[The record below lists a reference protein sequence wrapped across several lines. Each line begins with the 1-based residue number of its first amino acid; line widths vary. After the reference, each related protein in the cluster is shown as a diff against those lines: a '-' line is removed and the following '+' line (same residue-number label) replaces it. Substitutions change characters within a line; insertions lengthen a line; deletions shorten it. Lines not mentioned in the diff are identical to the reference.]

1 MAVVV
6 TACQNTDTPNTLRT
20 GKVNIV
26 VDETFAPLIADQAY
40 VFESTY
46 TESKLNMIYRP
57 ENDVLKL
64 FLTDSVRMAIL
75 SRELTSDEAKFYEN
89 KNIKLRVNRFA
100 IDGLALIINRTNLD
114 SLVTVEEIISVMQ
127 GKKSRIKNLV
137 FDNPNSSTVRFLKE
151 LAGVKELPKSGIYAL
166 NSNPEVINYVI
177 DNPGAIGV
185 IGINWIIQPEEDM
198 EEVVKGVKIL
208 GVKNLPG
215 KPGSDGYYKP
225 NQNDLAEEVYP
236 LTRNLYIVNGEGK
249 SGLGTGFATFIA
261 GERGQRIVLKSGL
274 LPDSLPSRQVII
286 NNNN

>member
-1 MAVVV
+1 MAVII

-127 GKKSRIKNLV
+127 GKKSQIKNLV

-236 LTRNLYIVNGEGK
+236 LTRNLYIINGEGK